1 MLRIFFYEKIREV
14 YFGMSV
20 GVKDSGKTPGHMGV
34 SGVVSVR
41 GTGSGKKVV
50 NIFLLKKL
58 MKSLLLQVKGIEW
71 TATLCFF
78 LRQEIV
84 LKRKLGCFL
93 FL

>member
-1 MLRIFFYEKIREV
+1 
-14 YFGMSV
+14 
-20 GVKDSGKTPGHMGV
+20 MGV

-71 TATLCFF
+71 TATLWF
-78 LRQEIV
+78 LVSQEIV